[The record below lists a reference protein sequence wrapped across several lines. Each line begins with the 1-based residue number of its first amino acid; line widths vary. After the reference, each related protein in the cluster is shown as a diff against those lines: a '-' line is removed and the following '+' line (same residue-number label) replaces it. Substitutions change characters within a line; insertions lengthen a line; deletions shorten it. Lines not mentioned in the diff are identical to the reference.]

1 VKPVLIL
8 FATAA
13 LYAQGLQPGAAVPDF
28 NFTDFAGKPH
38 TFHEYKGRV
47 VLMDFW
53 ATWCK
58 PCLAEMP
65 HLKELYTKYHARGFE
80 IIGLDAETLGQR
92 PADID
97 ADLLRDQEARG
108 HKIVGDLGAVWKH
121 ANNTTAVPLAVNLF
135 AAKTL
140 PTKVLIDS
148 NGKIAARIKKV
159 EELDALLPG
168 LLNAAR

>member
-1 VKPVLIL
+1 MLLIPL
-8 FATAA
+8 MMAA
-13 LYAQGLQPGAAVPDF
+13 QPLAPGAAVSDF
-28 NFTDFAGKPH
+28 SFTDFAGKPH
-38 TFHEYKGRV
+38 AFHEYKGRV
-47 VLMDFW
+47 VLLDFW

-65 HLKELYTKYHARGFE
+65 HLKELYSRYHARGFE
-80 IIGLDAETLGQR
+80 IIGFDAETLGQK

-97 ADLLRDQEARG
+97 AELLRDQEARA
-108 HKIVGDLGAVWKH
+108 HKIVADLGAVWKH
-121 ANNTTAVPLAVNLF
+121 ANNATAVPLAVNLF

-148 NGKIAARIKKV
+148 SGRIVARIKKV
-159 EELDALLPG
+159 EELDALIPG

>member
-1 VKPVLIL
+1 VKPIALL
-8 FATAA
+8 FASVA
-13 LYAQGLQPGAAVPDF
+13 LFAQGLQPGGAVPDF
-28 NFTDFAGKPH
+28 NFTDFAAKPH
-38 TFHEYKGRV
+38 TFHEYKGHV
-47 VLMDFW
+47 VLLDFW

-65 HLKELYTKYHARGFE
+65 HLKELYTKYHVRGLE
-80 IIGLDAETLGQR
+80 IIGFDAETLGQKA
-92 PADID
+92 ADID
-97 ADLLRDQEARG
+97 PDLLRDQEARA
-108 HKIVGDLGAVWKH
+108 HKIVVDLGAVWKH

-148 NGKIAARIKKV
+148 NGKIVARIKKV

-168 LLNAAR
+168 LLNAVR